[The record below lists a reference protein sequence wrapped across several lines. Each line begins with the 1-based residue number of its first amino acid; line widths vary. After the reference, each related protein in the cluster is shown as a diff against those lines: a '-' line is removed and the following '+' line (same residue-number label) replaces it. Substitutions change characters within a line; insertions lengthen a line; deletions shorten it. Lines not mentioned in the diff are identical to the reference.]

1 MSFTLQEFARLVNHQ
16 LPPGLTFDRVYQ
28 AFEGDTRVI
37 AKDSV
42 GREYRFTIVTS
53 PEGFLTLELM

>member
-1 MSFTLQEFARLVNHQ
+1 MSIILHEFARLVNHQ

-37 AKDSV
+37 AKDTA
-42 GREYRFTIVTS
+42 GREYRFTIVTT
-53 PEGFLTLELM
+53 PEGYLALEPM